1 MAICSVSL
9 LVRFGV
15 RHNGVVGLVCQCFVV
30 FKCMFMF
37 KGFGFAPVANFGL
50 VTIFLFSLSSCGVYG
65 RICKVVG
72 VGFRCFSAA
81 FRRSAP

>member
-1 MAICSVSL
+1 MPL

-37 KGFGFAPVANFGL
+37 KGFVFAPVANFGL
-50 VTIFLFSLSSCGVYG
+50 SPSSFSAFLVVVYG

-72 VGFRCFSAA
+72 VRFRCFSAA
-81 FRRSAP
+81 FRRRAP